1 MQRGYTRDKAGK
13 VADVLGQAGVW
24 PEFRT
29 FRKIMGKIIHEPDE
43 AHDLWVRMSEPKL
56 VKDMAV
62 KLAYLMTHFGWAP
75 QQKIMPE
82 KPFLEAKQ
90 DLSIVDFTRPQTI
103 HVLDAGYS
111 SEHNSLGTVESLGA
125 GRTVRSK
132 PGYAGRGFG
141 FEYFTVRSNHKP
153 LNFWHMPGNLSGKPS
168 ITNPYCQ
175 TPLQDQRQRS

>member
-56 VKDMAV
+56 GKDMAV
-62 KLAYLMTHFGWAP
+62 KLANLMTHFGWAP

-141 FEYFTVRSNHKP
+141 FEYFTRTKDG
-153 LNFWHMPGNLSGKPS
+153 MPIRATLKVGNR
-168 ITNPYCQ
+168 IMNPGDKFY
-175 TPLQDQRQRS
+175 DSDG